1 MRLYETELNYTGF
14 CFKKSSTAYHVSVS
28 STPIKVK
35 KLIEDLLNVSK
46 SRKKDMMS
54 QILQKNER
62 WGIFMYWKMPQRSFF
77 WRIWNNIFFFRDL
90 PTFMH

>member
-77 WRIWNNIFFFRDL
+77 WRI
-90 PTFMH
+90 